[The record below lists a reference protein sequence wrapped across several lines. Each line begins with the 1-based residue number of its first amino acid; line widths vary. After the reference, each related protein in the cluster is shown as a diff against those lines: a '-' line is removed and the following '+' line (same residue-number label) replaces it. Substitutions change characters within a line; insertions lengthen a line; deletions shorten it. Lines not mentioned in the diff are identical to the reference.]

1 MGLPIKIAYP
11 SNLSNED
18 ERKHSIARSVNV
30 STPAIVQSYDAAT
43 RTVSVQ
49 PAIRARYTDAE
60 KRAQFVQL
68 PLLINVPVVFPSAGD
83 YMVSMP
89 IHQGDECLVVFA
101 DRAIDNWWLNGGV
114 QNPIEQRVHDLSDG
128 IAIFG
133 LQNQQTIKSEVE
145 LPGSGLHLYH
155 TATGTGIEIGEEGI
169 KLTYYVKDPDT
180 GEKIRTEQRFGVIA

>member
-1 MGLPIKIAYP
+1 MGLPIKIVYP

-18 ERKHSIARSVNV
+18 ERKHSISRSVNV
-30 STPAIVQSYDAAT
+30 SSPAIVQSYDAET

-49 PAIRARYTDAE
+49 PAIRARYTDVD

-68 PLLINVPVVFPSAGD
+68 PLLINVPVVFPSAGG

-101 DRAIDNWWLNGGV
+101 NRAIDNWWLNGGV
-114 QNPIEQRVHDLSDG
+114 QNPVEQRVHDLSDG

-133 LQNQQTIKSEVE
+133 LQNQKKIKSEVE
-145 LPGSGLHLYH
+145 TPGSGLHLYH
-155 TATGTGIEIGEEGI
+155 TETGTGIEIGEEGI
-169 KLTYYVKDPDT
+169 KLTL
-180 GEKIRTEQRFGVIA
+180 R